1 MQPQRLSLRV
11 SHGLRDAH
19 DAHPSRRA
27 ARTEMRPSATARS
40 SPVSGGE
47 SSPWYRVVRVG
58 TATTGGAGWVPW
70 DAGTVGAD

>member
-1 MQPQRLSLRV
+1 VRPQRLSLRG
-11 SHGLRDAH
+11 SHRLSRAH